1 MISVTKTDLFKFC
14 PRGNEDWIEAFA
26 RMAPALMKRYGVN
39 TRLRWVHFAAQ
50 WGHETDGLTIKNM
63 RENMNYRADRIV
75 EVFGSGNSSAAVSR
89 KEALSLQHNPEAL
102 AERVYGS
109 GTKVG
114 RGMGNS
120 APGDGAKFIG
130 RGLLQNTGR
139 ETYAYLASELDAD
152 LIENPAL
159 LETPQVGIPAGFAEW
174 AKLGCNEVADT
185 DNIVAVSKRVN
196 GGTNG
201 LANRRIW
208 LARAKAIWPDVKE
221 QVDDEAR
228 ERANFEDL
236 KASGSRKAQVTD
248 GTEKVA
254 LATAATVAVSKVAEA
269 VPASSIKTDIDV
281 INQIVGAANGMAGF
295 VKAHSVVA
303 LALGAVTV
311 FIACKLLK
319 RWMLQDYR
327 DGKYT
332 PDPPSKSTKSDG
344 SSYSPFTSGGL

>member
-1 MISVTKTDLFKFC
+1 MMSITKTDLLKFC
-14 PRGNEDWIEAFA
+14 PNGNEEWIETFA

-50 WGHETDGLTIKNM
+50 WGHETDGLTIRNM
-63 RENMNYRADRIV
+63 RENMNYRAERIV

-114 RGMGNS
+114 RSMGNV

-152 LIENPAL
+152 LLENPAL

-185 DNIVAVSKRVN
+185 DNIVAVTKRVN

-221 QVDDEAR
+221 QADDEAR

-236 KASGSRKAQVTD
+236 KAAGSRKAQVTD
-248 GTEKVA
+248 ATEKAAAV
-254 LATAATVAVSKVAEA
+254 TTATVVAAKVAEA

-295 VKAHSVVA
+295 VKAHSIVA
-303 LALGAVTV
+303 LALGALTV

-319 RWMLQDYR
+319 KWMLEDYR

-332 PDPPSKSTKSDG
+332 PDVSAKAAKP
-344 SSYSPFTSGGL
+344 

>member
-1 MISVTKTDLFKFC
+1 MISVTKTDLLKFC
-14 PRGNEDWIEAFA
+14 PNGNEDWIETFV
-26 RMAPALMKRYGVN
+26 RMAPALMKRYGIN

-50 WGHETDGLTIKNM
+50 WGHETDGLTIRNM
-63 RENMNYRADRIV
+63 RENMNYRAERIL

-102 AERVYGS
+102 AERVYGG

-139 ETYAYLASELDAD
+139 ETYAYLAQELDAD
-152 LIENPAL
+152 LLENPAL
-159 LETPQVGIPAGFAEW
+159 LETPQIGIPAGFAEW

-201 LANRRIW
+201 LPNRKIW

-221 QVDDEAR
+221 QADDEAR
-228 ERANFEDL
+228 ENANLSDL
-236 KASGSRKAQVTD
+236 STMGSRKASLV
-248 GTEKVA
+248 GNG
-254 LATAATVAVSKVAEA
+254 LTAAKVTLGVSALSAVSEVA
-269 VPASSIKTDIDV
+269 PATNLKTEIDA
-281 INQIVGAANGMAGF
+281 INQIVGAANGLAVF
-295 VKAHSVVA
+295 VKAHSLVGLAFFSCLV
-303 LALGAVTV
+303 LVGLWALGKYLVE
-311 FIACKLLK
+311 
-319 RWMLQDYR
+319 DYR
-327 DGKYT
+327 TGKYT
-332 PDPPSKSTKSDG
+332 PDTPTKS
-344 SSYSPFTSGGL
+344 